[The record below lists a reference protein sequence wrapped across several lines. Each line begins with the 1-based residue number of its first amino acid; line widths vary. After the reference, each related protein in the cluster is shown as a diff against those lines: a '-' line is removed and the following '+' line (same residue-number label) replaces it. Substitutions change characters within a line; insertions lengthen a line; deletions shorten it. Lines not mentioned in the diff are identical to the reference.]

1 MCRTLDI
8 VRGLIREWFRTNEGE
23 WDYNALESNFGFILN
38 ILKTDSNGS
47 VITSTIFKNSLKLFD

>member
-23 WDYNALESNFGFILN
+23 WDYDALESNFGFILN